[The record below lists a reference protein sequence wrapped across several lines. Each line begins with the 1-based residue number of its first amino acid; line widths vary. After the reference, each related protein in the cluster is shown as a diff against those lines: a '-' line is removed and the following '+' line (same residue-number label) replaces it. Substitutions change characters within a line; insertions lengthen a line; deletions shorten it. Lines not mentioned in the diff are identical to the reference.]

1 MSTIIGIHHGG
12 HDSSVALVIDGKL
25 VCAIEEEK
33 LTGIKAIHSYWAHPI
48 KGLEFIEK
56 NFGVTLENCDHVAF
70 ALPKHYKIE
79 DDNICLIDK
88 TTSYSHHKCHALGAY
103 FTSGFEGKVLAVSHD
118 GQGNRSRGKVYL
130 CDNGDYEVVSSQ
142 NVPTTTSLAG
152 LWGRVTVLLGWQ
164 MFKDEGKVV
173 GMASHGKYNEM
184 LYNYL
189 KHIIK
194 YNGDLTFGPSNSETL
209 FDFIFVDKLKNSGYF
224 DSEENR
230 NDLAF
235 CLEKH
240 TEELMWQYLRDLK
253 SRYPDYNKVTFNGG
267 LFANVK
273 LNQSINSFNFFEEIY
288 IHPSMGDG
296 GLSTGAALC
305 KANEL
310 GELLLPLKLDNVF
323 FGSEF
328 NGDDW
333 MSEINNYPGQIYFE
347 PSSHSRVAE
356 LIDEGKVVGLFY
368 GKTEYGPRALGNRSI
383 VTRPTDTKTHVLLNQ
398 KLRRNEI
405 MPFAPSVLKEHINT
419 IFHADRSL
427 YAAEFMTL
435 CYDTRK
441 EWVDKIPAVI
451 HPKDK
456 TARPQAVDKN
466 NNPNFHSIISEYYKL
481 SDIPVVLNTSFN
493 AHGEP
498 INNYPS
504 QVIKHLLE
512 GCVDYIA
519 TEHFIF
525 SKL

>member
-1 MSTIIGIHHGG
+1 MADVTLDELYKSLQAADAAG
-12 HDSSVALVIDGKL
+12 DKPAAQKL
-25 VCAIEEEK
+25 ADYIRMLSAMPPGTDINKTTGAPVGVRAAVGAATTGEDK
-33 LTGIKAIHSYWAHPI
+33 LTTIRKFFPDAQQYD
-48 KGLEFIEK
+48 KDNFIYTDPK
-56 NFGVTLENCDHVAF
+56 TKRPTLMNENN
-70 ALPKHYKIE
+70 P
-79 DDNICLIDK
+79 
-88 TTSYSHHKCHALGAY
+88 
-103 FTSGFEGKVLAVSHD
+103 
-118 GQGNRSRGKVYL
+118 
-130 CDNGDYEVVSSQ
+130 
-142 NVPTTTSLAG
+142 
-152 LWGRVTVLLGWQ
+152 
-164 MFKDEGKVV
+164 
-173 GMASHGKYNEM
+173 
-184 LYNYL
+184 
-189 KHIIK
+189 
-194 YNGDLTFGPSNSETL
+194 
-209 FDFIFVDKLKNSGYF
+209 
-224 DSEENR
+224 
-230 NDLAF
+230 
-235 CLEKH
+235 
-240 TEELMWQYLRDLK
+240 
-253 SRYPDYNKVTFNGG
+253 
-267 LFANVK
+267 
-273 LNQSINSFNFFEEIY
+273 
-288 IHPSMGDG
+288 
-296 GLSTGAALC
+296 
-305 KANEL
+305 
-310 GELLLPLKLDNVF
+310 VF

-356 LIDEGKVVGLFY
+356 LINEGKVVGLFY

-466 NNPNFHSIISEYYKL
+466 NNPNFHSIITEYYKL

-498 INNYPS
+498 INNYPN

>member
-1 MSTIIGIHHGG
+1 
-12 HDSSVALVIDGKL
+12 
-25 VCAIEEEK
+25 
-33 LTGIKAIHSYWAHPI
+33 
-48 KGLEFIEK
+48 
-56 NFGVTLENCDHVAF
+56 
-70 ALPKHYKIE
+70 
-79 DDNICLIDK
+79 
-88 TTSYSHHKCHALGAY
+88 
-103 FTSGFEGKVLAVSHD
+103 
-118 GQGNRSRGKVYL
+118 
-130 CDNGDYEVVSSQ
+130 
-142 NVPTTTSLAG
+142 
-152 LWGRVTVLLGWQ
+152 
-164 MFKDEGKVV
+164 
-173 GMASHGKYNEM
+173 
-184 LYNYL
+184 
-189 KHIIK
+189 
-194 YNGDLTFGPSNSETL
+194 
-209 FDFIFVDKLKNSGYF
+209 
-224 DSEENR
+224 
-230 NDLAF
+230 
-235 CLEKH
+235 
-240 TEELMWQYLRDLK
+240 
-253 SRYPDYNKVTFNGG
+253 
-267 LFANVK
+267 
-273 LNQSINSFNFFEEIY
+273 
-288 IHPSMGDG
+288 MGDG

-328 NGDDW
+328 SGDDW

-383 VTRPTDTKTHVLLNQ
+383 VTRPTDTKTHVLLNK

-441 EWVDKIPAVI
+441 EWVDRIPAVI

-456 TARPQAVDKN
+456 TARPQSVDKN